1 MGFGGIEMKFADK
14 RTLVKKSK
22 HNTIVVH
29 VSGGCVQDVYLNGKE
44 LPNELFDL
52 EIVDKD
58 E

>member
-1 MGFGGIEMKFADK
+1 MKFADK

-29 VSGGCVQDVYLNGKE
+29 VSGGCVWDVYLNGEE
-44 LPNELFDL
+44 LPNELFNL
-52 EIVDKD
+52 KIVDKD